1 MTDAAKK
8 ALMGIAN
15 KNYLEMV
22 EKRKK
27 EQALRKISKKYIK
40 KRKFRL
46 HSRKD
51 CSIVKIRKRLRKK
64 QAMREARHGIN
75 ERHCTTLQRVCSHR
89 QQSSK

>member
-27 EQALRKISKKYIK
+27 EQQKE
-40 KRKFRL
+40 KRRNGT
-46 HSRKD
+46 
-51 CSIVKIRKRLRKK
+51 
-64 QAMREARHGIN
+64 A
-75 ERHCTTLQRVCSHR
+75 
-89 QQSSK
+89 